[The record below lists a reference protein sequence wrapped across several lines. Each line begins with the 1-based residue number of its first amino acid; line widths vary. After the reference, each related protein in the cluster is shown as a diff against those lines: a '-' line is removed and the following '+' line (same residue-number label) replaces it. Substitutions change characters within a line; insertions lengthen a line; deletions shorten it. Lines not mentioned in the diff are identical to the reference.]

1 MHRRKRHNGS
11 PPASAN
17 WCAAIAAGVIAGCVA
32 TIAQIALWW
41 LFLDAALP
49 EILYRDARLA
59 AAIVL
64 GPDALSPP
72 ATFDL
77 KIMLVAT
84 LLHFALS
91 VIYSVILA
99 IVIFRWDMRRSLLA
113 GIFYGLA
120 LYSVNMYG
128 FTLVFPWFSLTRDW
142 ITLAAH
148 IVFGCAAAGGYTVL
162 ENRGCKRSNIIYD

>member
-1 MHRRKRHNGS
+1 MRMHKRHNGNRQ
-11 PPASAN
+11 ASLN
-17 WCAAIAAGVIAGCVA
+17 WCAAIASGMIAGCVA
-32 TIAQIALWW
+32 TIAQIVLWW
-41 LFLDAALP
+41 LFLDGALP

-64 GPDALSPP
+64 GPEALPPP
-72 ATFDL
+72 ATFDV

-91 VIYSVILA
+91 ITYSVILA
-99 IVIFRWDMRRSLLA
+99 NILLYWNVKRSLLA

-120 LYSVNMYG
+120 LYGINMYG
-128 FTLVFPWFSLTRDW
+128 FTLAFPWFSLTRDW

-148 IVFGCAAAGGYTVL
+148 VVFGCVAAGGYTVL
-162 ENRGCKRSNIIYD
+162 DNRVISAIWRQ

>member
-1 MHRRKRHNGS
+1 MD
-11 PPASAN
+11 
-17 WCAAIAAGVIAGCVA
+17 WCAAIGAGVIAGGVA

-41 LFLDAALP
+41 LFLDAVLP

-64 GPDALSPP
+64 GPEALPPP

-91 VIYSVILA
+91 AIYSVILA
-99 IVIFRWDMRRSLLA
+99 AVIFRWDMKRSLLA
-113 GIFYGLA
+113 GAFYGLA
-120 LYSVNMYG
+120 LYGINMYG
-128 FTLVFPWFSLTRDW
+128 FTLAFPWFSLTRDW

-162 ENRGCKRSNIIYD
+162 RNRRLSRLCD